1 MDLTDR
7 RIVHELSRD
16 ARLTW
21 AELGKRVALS
31 APAVRERVRRLEEA
45 GVVVGYQARVALAP
59 AGYPLEAFV
68 RIYASPER
76 YGRVLKRL
84 EESPV
89 VLECHH
95 LTGEESFLVRVALR
109 SAADL
114 EAFVSQFTGLGRTAS
129 AIVLSTPIR
138 RGAPLDSDTV

>member
-7 RIVHELSRD
+7 RIVRELTRD

-31 APAVRERVRRLEEA
+31 APAVRERVRRLEQA
-45 GVVVGYQARVALAP
+45 GVLAGYHARLGLAES
-59 AGYPLEAFV
+59 GYPLEAFIRV
-68 RIYASPER
+68 YTPPER
-76 YGRVLKRL
+76 YARL
-84 EESPV
+84 LQRLGESPE

-95 LTGEESFLVRVALR
+95 LTGEESFLVRVAVR
-109 SAADL
+109 SAAEL
-114 EAFVSQFTGLGRTAS
+114 EAFVGRLSGLGRTTS

-138 RGAPLDSDTV
+138 RAGPLDSDTV